1 MAGDHTSLATVYKG
15 WDAYQQ
21 QLVNAITPLSPDQL
35 TLRAAPN
42 LRSIGMIATHL
53 VAVRARWFHNLM
65 GEGSAE
71 LARIGTWDR
80 SGQPVRSADELV
92 SGLETTWQ
100 MIQDALARWT
110 TADLEYI
117 FQDTHQ
123 GEEYKLSRQ
132 WVIWHVIEHDLH
144 HGGELSYSLGMY
156 GLAAV
161 DI

>member
-1 MAGDHTSLATVYKG
+1 
-15 WDAYQQ
+15 
-21 QLVNAITPLSPDQL
+21 
-35 TLRAAPN
+35 
-42 LRSIGMIATHL
+42 MIATHL
-53 VAVRARWFHNLM
+53 IAVRARWFHNLM

-80 SGQPVRSADELV
+80 SGQPVRSAAELV

-117 FQDTHQ
+117 FQDTYQ

-132 WVIWHVIEHDLH
+132 WIIWHVIEHDLH
-144 HGGELSYSLGMY
+144 HGGELSYSLGMH
-156 GLAAV
+156 GVAAL